1 MHNIGKSLSAAVF
14 LAGSVF
20 SPAVADLSEHFKDRT
35 ITVVIPYGPGGTYD
49 KYGST
54 FANHIGQFL
63 PSKPTVILQHMPG
76 AGGSKAMNYLYN
88 IAPKQGFHMTVPL
101 DNLVI
106 NQLLRPKRMKYKAD
120 KFNYLGSS
128 NQTNAVL
135 AVRTDSGVKKIMDAK
150 NTQIIGSTSGKSSST
165 YLFSMFS
172 ARALGLKFKMVTGYK
187 GSSRSMMAMEQG
199 EVQFTAPNWLAWS
212 SKVPHWFT
220 GPRDGGK
227 GKPFAV
233 AILQNGFEADP
244 ALPNVPMLRDL
255 VSPKDKPVADFLA
268 SAGPLGRGLAYPP
281 GVDPEIVAAGKA
293 AYTKMNADKGFVSEL
308 RKKKLRLIATSG
320 EEIQKLV
327 VKTMKSSSPAVIS
340 RLRKMVFGP
349 GS

>member
-1 MHNIGKSLSAAVF
+1 MDNIGKSLSAAVF

-76 AGGSKAMNYLYN
+76 AGGSKAMNYLYS

-150 NTQIIGSTSGKSSST
+150 NTQIIGSTSGKSIDRILGIHHINLPLFNVFCESSW
-165 YLFSMFS
+165 
-172 ARALGLKFKMVTGYK
+172 AK
-187 GSSRSMMAMEQG
+187 
-199 EVQFTAPNWLAWS
+199 
-212 SKVPHWFT
+212 
-220 GPRDGGK
+220 
-227 GKPFAV
+227 
-233 AILQNGFEADP
+233 IQNGNRLQGL
-244 ALPNVPMLRDL
+244 LPVD
-255 VSPKDKPVADFLA
+255 DGYG
-268 SAGPLGRGLAYPP
+268 AG
-281 GVDPEIVAAGKA
+281 
-293 AYTKMNADKGFVSEL
+293 
-308 RKKKLRLIATSG
+308 
-320 EEIQKLV
+320 
-327 VKTMKSSSPAVIS
+327 
-340 RLRKMVFGP
+340 
-349 GS
+349 